1 MTSNLDERFIYTT
14 RYVLDNDA
22 PVTTVVHDLNDEWF
36 FWSEEGEVDA
46 EARVVL
52 FKEIIAT
59 DKSLEEIVSL
69 PIGNKAY
76 RKDIHDKWT
85 VAKIEMESN
94 E

>member
-36 FWSEEGEVDA
+36 FWSEEGEVAA

-52 FKEIIAT
+52 FREIIAT

-69 PIGNKAY
+69 PIGNRAY
-76 RKDIHDKWT
+76 RKDIQDKWT